1 MSASAATPT
10 PEFLYDAMR
19 KVAVARGVGADG
31 GAWTLTLEDRHDDD
45 SMTLV
50 VRDPAGTTRSLRVT
64 EDDFTFGDGTVALRP
79 APDVNLK
86 MAPLYVKKLRGFTRG
101 NIPTPDIPGPS
112 LP

>member
-1 MSASAATPT
+1 MATT

-19 KVAVARGVGADG
+19 KVGIARGTDLDG
-31 GAWTLTLEDRHDDD
+31 QSWTIEFRERKPDD
-45 SMTLV
+45 SMAIVLL
-50 VRDPAGTTRSLRVT
+50 DPRGGARALTVT
-64 EDDFTFGDGTVALRP
+64 EDDFAFEEETVALRSVP
-79 APDVNLK
+79 ALTLR